1 MSDTTVPHPVYIP
14 DELLEKFN
22 IQLSPVPMT
31 VRIKEDEVED
41 VFYLKYAVDRL
52 CHFKNVWWSLANE
65 YDLLPW
71 KSVEDWELYAR
82 GGMGRDVY
90 GHLRSIHNCIEIYD
104 YNRPWITHVSVQR
117 VDVYKTSESV
127 TEWREIYHKPIVVD
141 ECAYEGNINLGW
153 GNISGEEL
161 TRR

>member
-1 MSDTTVPHPVYIP
+1 
-14 DELLEKFN
+14 
-22 IQLSPVPMT
+22 
-31 VRIKEDEVED
+31 
-41 VFYLKYAVDRL
+41 
-52 CHFKNVWWSLANE
+52 
-65 YDLLPW
+65 
-71 KSVEDWELYAR
+71 
-82 GGMGRDVY
+82 MGRDVY
-90 GHLRSIHNCIEIYD
+90 GKMRSINNCIEIYD

-141 ECAYEGNINLGW
+141 ECAYEGNIDLGW

>member
-82 GGMGRDVY
+82 GAWAGMSTDICG
-90 GHLRSIHNCIEIYD
+90 RSI
-104 YNRPWITHVSVQR
+104 TV
-117 VDVYKTSESV
+117 
-127 TEWREIYHKPIVVD
+127 
-141 ECAYEGNINLGW
+141 
-153 GNISGEEL
+153 
-161 TRR
+161 